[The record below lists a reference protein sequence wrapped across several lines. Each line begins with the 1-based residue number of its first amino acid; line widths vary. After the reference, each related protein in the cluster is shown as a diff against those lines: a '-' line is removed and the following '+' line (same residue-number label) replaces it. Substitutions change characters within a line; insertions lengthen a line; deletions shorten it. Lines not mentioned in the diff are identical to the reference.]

1 MNDAL
6 EHEVLAD
13 MSKLEQTLTE
23 DLTGDRA
30 RAMLQYFDQVAQ
42 ASEQMVQK
50 AAHDAERQLAA
61 QLQDGFRASQR
72 IVRHVWET
80 LHSASLP
87 A

>member
-13 MSKLEQTLTE
+13 MAKLEQTLTE

-50 AAHDAERQLAA
+50 ATHDAERQLAA

-80 LHSASLP
+80 LHSSSLP